1 MLHVGMNVADKSSL
15 FGEVARVLCPG
26 ARFAIFGVRPQDIRF
41 ERETWFFR
49 HEGPPTELLK
59 IFRDYYGP
67 TMNAFEAAA
76 GAGREA
82 DLERELKTLFIR
94 QNRGGERTE
103 IPATFL
109 KVTVNKS

>member
-1 MLHVGMNVADKSSL
+1 MLWGDEEQV
-15 FGEVARVLCPG
+15 R

-59 IFRDYYGP
+59 IFRNYYGP

-76 GAGREA
+76 EEGREA
-82 DLERELKTLFIR
+82 DLERALKALFIS
-94 QNRGGERTE
+94 QNRGGNRTE